1 MTKVREVK
9 QSDIQA
15 IKFILDAYED
25 KENLINMQCKKYKLT
40 IEFIQEFGRHI
51 TKEAF
56 SKSPDLSFELISL
69 YEDEYFDL
77 ESWIESKEKS
87 LDPLLNPIFLESLG
101 DKAEDAIKNTD
112 PIRITKEIFKQFKD
126 IISYDI
132 REKIINIGAVATDE
146 EFLIDHAEY
155 LTSDIFKNRNINIK
169 WTEDLIE
176 KIFANKI
183 LTVKFVFS
191 ALTDIKNIFFIEKI
205 LKNDKLKYKAT
216 NDTFNI
222 ELKNFLNKI
231 SENQIGYLFNIVRE
245 NNPAAFTYD
254 FLAYVLRMKDYLSE
268 EFLIENADLFLKNAL
283 FDDLVKYARF
293 KDYMELLVLLK
304 LNE

>member
-101 DKAEDAIKNTD
+101 DKVEDAIKNTD

-132 REKIINIGAVATDE
+132 REKIINTGAVATDE